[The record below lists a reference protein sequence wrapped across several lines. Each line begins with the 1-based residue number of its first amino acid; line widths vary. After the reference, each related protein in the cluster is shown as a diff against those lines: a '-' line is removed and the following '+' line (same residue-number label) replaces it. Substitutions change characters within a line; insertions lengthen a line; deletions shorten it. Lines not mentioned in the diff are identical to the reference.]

1 VEALMQTSNL
11 VGLLAVEFFM
21 TQSGTLL
28 INEIAPRP
36 HNSGHHTIES
46 CSTSQF
52 EQHLRSIL
60 NLPLGNTELLSPS
73 IMLNLL
79 GAEGYQGSPIYE
91 GIEKVLEIDG
101 VHVHLYGKSMTKP
114 FRKMGHVTIT
124 APTLDQARDKARMVK
139 ALLKVVA

>member
-1 VEALMQTSNL
+1 
-11 VGLLAVEFFM
+11 
-21 TQSGTLL
+21 
-28 INEIAPRP
+28 
-36 HNSGHHTIES
+36 
-46 CSTSQF
+46 
-52 EQHLRSIL
+52 
-60 NLPLGNTELLSPS
+60 
-73 IMLNLL
+73 MLNLL

-124 APTLDQARDKARMVK
+124 APTLDQARDRARMVK